1 MEYYQLITNLKNLN
15 QADEMKKQ
23 QQKFLTLLAMSFSFV
38 ATYAQDSITA
48 SGGNA
53 TGVGGSSSYSIGQA
67 TYTSQ
72 TGSGGL
78 ITLGVQ
84 QPYEIVTL
92 GKDDFTE
99 ISLVM
104 SIYPNPTF
112 DNPNLLVS
120 DNKWTDLSYQLSD
133 INGRI
138 LSKSKKITTSQTMV
152 SMQELQQGIYFLAIN
167 SDNKTIKTF
176 KIIKK

>member
-1 MEYYQLITNLKNLN
+1 
-15 QADEMKKQ
+15 MKRNKSYFFIL
-23 QQKFLTLLAMSFSFV
+23 FLTIISFSKSYSQES
-38 ATYAQDSITA
+38 ATA

-53 TGVGGSSSYSIGQA
+53 TGTGGSSSYSIGQI

-72 TGSGGL
+72 TSSGGL

-92 GKDDFTE
+92 GNDDFAE

-104 SIYPNPTF
+104 SAYPNPTT
-112 DNPNLLVS
+112 DLLNLVLS
-120 DNKWTDLSYQLSD
+120 DDKWNNLSYQLFD
-133 INGRI
+133 TNGRI
-138 LSKSKKITTSQTMV
+138 VSNFQRITASETSV
-152 SMQELQQGIYFLAIN
+152 PMQELQKGIYFLAVN
-167 SDNKTIKTF
+167 NGNKTIKIF